1 MTGQLTPPVN
11 CTSPTRATI
20 GAPVRSL
27 IPKWEGNER
36 AQGQRERALR
46 LVNRE
51 FTRRVSERNGDN
63 VPRYRNGRGAI
74 APYSIGDAWC
84 AAFVTWAWGK
94 AGFDAF
100 QGASYLQTAHGGGTV
115 AIQVRDLST
124 WARRNG
130 YWTYRATPGDLVSYE
145 GESHIGMVM
154 QVDRAAG
161 LIRTIEGNKDDRIRW
176 VDVPIDRISGY
187 ISPVPIAPYQRIP
200 RSSPRADVE

>member
-1 MTGQLTPPVN
+1 MTGQVTPPVN
-11 CTSPTRATI
+11 CTSPTTATI

-27 IPKWEGNER
+27 ITSWEGNER

-51 FTRRVSERNGDN
+51 FTRRVSERGGDN
-63 VPRYRNGRGAI
+63 VPKYRNGRGAI

-100 QGASYLQTAHGGGTV
+100 QGASYLQTAHGGDTV

-130 YWTYRATPGDLVSYE
+130 YWTYRATPGDLISYE

-154 QVDRAAG
+154 QVDRPAG
-161 LIRTIEGNKDDRIRW
+161 LSSCMTLGVW
-176 VDVPIDRISGY
+176 L
-187 ISPVPIAPYQRIP
+187 SPW
-200 RSSPRADVE
+200 